1 MAFNSRP
8 FSEHRLLK
16 GCATSLNESLVAQAS
31 ACVAEEHRLKLADPK
46 LPPFEGKPVRIRFMP
61 QLTVARRQLYSKQQ
75 RGEPVHAGTFIRKRD
90 IVLDSE
96 LRTQPEE
103 LSRILVHELFHF
115 AWVRLSNQTRRS
127 YEELIRTEFASKARG
142 ELGWSAEWRKRVLL
156 SDSAGPMPEAKWRE
170 YLCESFC
177 DTAAWLYAG
186 IGNHQE
192 FTLARRHRERRA
204 KWFHAA
210 YRESE
215 IPI

>member
-1 MAFNSRP
+1 
-8 FSEHRLLK
+8 
-16 GCATSLNESLVAQAS
+16 
-31 ACVAEEHRLKLADPK
+31 
-46 LPPFEGKPVRIRFMP
+46 MP
-61 QLTVARRQLYSKQQ
+61 RLTVHRKRLYSKQQ

-96 LRTQPEE
+96 LRAQPGE
-103 LSRILVHELFHF
+103 LARILVHELFHF

-127 YEELIRTEFASKARG
+127 YEQLIRREFTARARG
-142 ELGWSAEWRKRVLL
+142 ELGWSSEWRKRALL
-156 SDSAGPMPEAKWRE
+156 RPPNRSAPDAKWRE

-186 IGNHQE
+186 IGSHQE

-204 KWFHAA
+204 KWFRAA
-210 YRESE
+210 YRESG

>member
-1 MAFNSRP
+1 MAKKSSKPITLR
-8 FSEHRLLK
+8 
-16 GCATSLNESLVAQAS
+16 
-31 ACVAEEHRLKLADPK
+31 RLKLAAPK
-46 LPPFEGKPVRIRFMP
+46 LPAFEGKHVRIRFLP
-61 QLTVARRQLYSKQQ
+61 QLTAHRKRLYSRQQ
-75 RGEPVHAGTFIRKRD
+75 HGEPVHAGTFIRKRD

-96 LRTQPEE
+96 LRAQPEE
-103 LSRILVHELFHF
+103 LARILVHELFHF
-115 AWVRLSNQTRRS
+115 AWVRLSNRTLQS
-127 YEELIRTEFASKARG
+127 YEQLIRREFAARAHG
-142 ELGWSAEWRKRVLL
+142 ELGWSSEWRKRALL
-156 SDSAGPMPEAKWRE
+156 GASSRSTPYAKWRE

-186 IGNHQE
+186 IGNHHE